1 MANPRKFSE
10 KIALH
15 NQKQAEETAAFEKI
29 MREVSDATTV
39 KLLANGCE
47 EVVVNPNQQ
56 ARGRPVGYRERGRSV
71 GSVGPMRS
79 EKRSADKSP
88 YSSGPY
94 LSPPPPDT
102 SWRRTHSDSALH
114 QSVSQSS
121 STESLAHLHSPGSQ
135 RRTLIDNQ
143 QYDKKRYLSASPDK
157 RPRSCCDVPR
167 VPGIHVFTTQ
177 QEPGVVQIPIGN
189 NTGSLPD
196 LTNFQFSQPIHAPLD
211 QDDQYNL
218 SSPYNSNSPL
228 TTDGCSPQGSQGS
241 QGTPSQSPSVLSPVS
256 INSRTPPTR
265 FSFTSSPPPDSPTQT
280 TVVTCD
286 IVLPNHLSVPYFMN
300 HRLQRTCKGFTV
312 DNSPGNGNSGENC
325 NNNIKMQMLGQ
336 NSNMNCVTGQMN
348 GIKMN
353 SVQTLM
359 YQHIPLS
366 PAQQQT
372 HQSCGLVD
380 GQTEINSSHLNIGN
394 SQINNIN
401 TLGSYRNQQSNRPS
415 PQSSPGLTIQYG
427 SSSPLCSSP
436 QSPSSPSS
444 SSVSSTNQHQNYQ
457 TQKDFY
463 SNLTQTNNLQHHFEN
478 FSMDMMLDWNQ
489 VMQSLKDSNPSTWIT
504 AEIQLDS
511 PVSTGLEYIGSP
523 TNTYLQQ
530 NEEYV
535 NSEMTADMGYF
546 STSPSQSL
554 QFPNQTHTTPN
565 TPSSIPDIILTDFSN
580 GDQLDNQ
587 NDFVKELN
595 TTNAFDTDF
604 FTNEDS
610 IRQGLVDQIDLDHL
624 EHLQMLA
631 EPINDESTNN
641 DHNGHFQM

>member
-218 SSPYNSNSPL
+218 SSPYNSN
-228 TTDGCSPQGSQGS
+228 
-241 QGTPSQSPSVLSPVS
+241 
-256 INSRTPPTR
+256 
-265 FSFTSSPPPDSPTQT
+265 
-280 TVVTCD
+280 
-286 IVLPNHLSVPYFMN
+286 
-300 HRLQRTCKGFTV
+300 GFTV

-353 SVQTLM
+353 PVQTLM

-427 SSSPLCSSP
+427 SSSPLCGSP

-478 FSMDMMLDWNQ
+478 FSMLDWNQ
-489 VMQSLKDSNPSTWIT
+489 VMQSLKDSNPSAWIT

-595 TTNAFDTDF
+595 STNAFDTDF

>member
-218 SSPYNSNSPL
+218 SSPYNSN
-228 TTDGCSPQGSQGS
+228 
-241 QGTPSQSPSVLSPVS
+241 
-256 INSRTPPTR
+256 
-265 FSFTSSPPPDSPTQT
+265 
-280 TVVTCD
+280 
-286 IVLPNHLSVPYFMN
+286 NHLSVPYFMN

>member
-29 MREVSDATTV
+29 MQEVSAATNV
-39 KLLANGCE
+39 KGMTNGSE
-47 EVVVNPNQQ
+47 EVVINPNQQ
-56 ARGRPVGYRERGRSV
+56 QSRGRSTAYRARCSSINS
-71 GSVGPMRS
+71 SVGPMRP

-94 LSPPPPDT
+94 LSPPPPSET
-102 SWRRTHSDSALH
+102 IWRRTNSDSALH
-114 QSVSQSS
+114 HSVSQSS

-135 RRTLIDNQ
+135 RRTLVDNQ
-143 QYDKKRYLSASPDK
+143 QYDKKRYLSTSPDK

-167 VPGIHVFTTQ
+167 VPGINVFTTQ

-196 LTNFQFSQPIHAPLD
+196 LTNFQFSPPIHAPLD

-218 SSPYNSNSPL
+218 SSPYNSSSPL

-265 FSFTSSPPPDSPTQT
+265 FSFTSSPPPDSPNQT

-286 IVLPNHLSVPYFMN
+286 IVLP
-300 HRLQRTCKGFTV
+300 GFTV
-312 DNSPGNGNSGENC
+312 DNSPGNGNIGENC
-325 NNNIKMQMLGQ
+325 NNNIKIQMLNQ
-336 NSNMNCVTGQMN
+336 NSNINCVTGQIN
-348 GIKMN
+348 GIKM
-353 SVQTLM
+353 SPVQNLM

-366 PAQQQT
+366 PVQQQT
-372 HQSCGLVD
+372 QQLCSSIN
-380 GQTEINSSHLNIGN
+380 GQHEINSSHLNIGN
-394 SQINNIN
+394 SQLTNIN
-401 TLGSYRNQQSNRPS
+401 SLGSYRNQQSNSPS

-427 SSSPLCSSP
+427 SSSPLCCSP

-444 SSVSSTNQHQNYQ
+444 SSVGSNNQHQNYQ
-457 TQKDFY
+457 TQQDFY
-463 SNLTQTNNLQHHFEN
+463 SNQTQTNKLQHCFEQ
-478 FSMDMMLDWNQ
+478 FTM
-489 VMQSLKDSNPSTWIT
+489 
-504 AEIQLDS
+504 LDS
-511 PVSTGLEYIGSP
+511 PGSTGIEYIGSP
-523 TNTYLQQ
+523 TNNTYLQQ
-530 NEEYV
+530 TEDYG
-535 NSEMTADMGYF
+535 NSELTADLGYY

-554 QFPNQTHTTPN
+554 QYPNQTITTPN

-587 NDFVKELN
+587 NNFVKDIN
-595 TTNAFDTDF
+595 PSGTFDTDF
-604 FTNEDS
+604 FSAEES
-610 IRQGLVDQIDLDHL
+610 IRQDIVDQIDLDHL
-624 EHLQMLA
+624 DHLEMLG
-631 EPINDESTNN
+631 EPNIDNEETNN
-641 DHNGHFQM
+641 DHFRI

>member
-29 MREVSDATTV
+29 MREVSDATNV
-39 KLLANGCE
+39 KLMANGCE

-56 ARGRPVGYRERGRSV
+56 IRGRSVGYRERGRSV

-79 EKRSADKSP
+79 EKRSSDKSP

-143 QYDKKRYLSASPDK
+143 QYDKKRYLSTSPDK

-218 SSPYNSNSPL
+218 SSPYNSN
-228 TTDGCSPQGSQGS
+228 
-241 QGTPSQSPSVLSPVS
+241 
-256 INSRTPPTR
+256 
-265 FSFTSSPPPDSPTQT
+265 
-280 TVVTCD
+280 
-286 IVLPNHLSVPYFMN
+286 NHLSVPYFMN

-325 NNNIKMQMLGQ
+325 NNNIKMQILGQ
-336 NSNMNCVTGQMN
+336 NSNMNCVTGQIN

-353 SVQTLM
+353 PVQTVM

-372 HQSCGLVD
+372 HQSCGIVN

-394 SQINNIN
+394 SQLNNIN

-427 SSSPLCSSP
+427 SSSPLCGSP
-436 QSPSSPSS
+436 QSPSSPSN

-463 SNLTQTNNLQHHFEN
+463 TNLTQTNNLQHHFEN
-478 FSMDMMLDWNQ
+478 FSMLDWNQ
-489 VMQSLKDSNPSTWIT
+489 VMQSLKDSNPSAWIT
-504 AEIQLDS
+504 AQIQLDS
-511 PVSTGLEYIGSP
+511 PVSTGLEYMGSP

-530 NEEYV
+530 TEDYV

-595 TTNAFDTDF
+595 STNAFDADF
-604 FTNEDS
+604 FTTEES

-631 EPINDESTNN
+631 EPINDESSNN
-641 DHNGHFQM
+641 DHNRHFQM

>member
-218 SSPYNSNSPL
+218 SSPYNSN
-228 TTDGCSPQGSQGS
+228 
-241 QGTPSQSPSVLSPVS
+241 
-256 INSRTPPTR
+256 
-265 FSFTSSPPPDSPTQT
+265 
-280 TVVTCD
+280 
-286 IVLPNHLSVPYFMN
+286 
-300 HRLQRTCKGFTV
+300 GFTV

>member
-29 MREVSDATTV
+29 MREVSDATNV
-39 KLLANGCE
+39 KLMANGCE

-56 ARGRPVGYRERGRSV
+56 VRGHRERGRSV

-79 EKRSADKSP
+79 EKRSSDKSP

-143 QYDKKRYLSASPDK
+143 QYDKKRYLSTSPDK

-218 SSPYNSNSPL
+218 SSPYNSN
-228 TTDGCSPQGSQGS
+228 
-241 QGTPSQSPSVLSPVS
+241 
-256 INSRTPPTR
+256 
-265 FSFTSSPPPDSPTQT
+265 
-280 TVVTCD
+280 
-286 IVLPNHLSVPYFMN
+286 NHLSVPYFMN

-312 DNSPGNGNSGENC
+312 DNSPGNGNSGDNC
-325 NNNIKMQMLGQ
+325 NNNRKMQILGQ

-353 SVQTLM
+353 PVQTVM

-372 HQSCGLVD
+372 HQSCSIVN

-394 SQINNIN
+394 SQLNNIN

-427 SSSPLCSSP
+427 SSSPLCGSP
-436 QSPSSPSS
+436 QSPSSPSN

-457 TQKDFY
+457 THKDFY

-489 VMQSLKDSNPSTWIT
+489 VMQSLKDSNPSAWIT
-504 AEIQLDS
+504 AQIQLDS
-511 PVSTGLEYIGSP
+511 PLSTGLEYMGSP

-530 NEEYV
+530 TEEYV

-595 TTNAFDTDF
+595 STNAFDADF
-604 FTNEDS
+604 FATEDS

-631 EPINDESTNN
+631 EPINNESTNN
-641 DHNGHFQM
+641 DHNRHFQM

>member
-218 SSPYNSNSPL
+218 SSPYNSN
-228 TTDGCSPQGSQGS
+228 
-241 QGTPSQSPSVLSPVS
+241 
-256 INSRTPPTR
+256 
-265 FSFTSSPPPDSPTQT
+265 
-280 TVVTCD
+280 
-286 IVLPNHLSVPYFMN
+286 NHLSVPYFMN

-353 SVQTLM
+353 PVQTLM

-427 SSSPLCSSP
+427 SSSPLCGSP

-478 FSMDMMLDWNQ
+478 FSMLDWNQ
-489 VMQSLKDSNPSTWIT
+489 VMQSLKDSNPSAWIT

-595 TTNAFDTDF
+595 STNAFDTDF

>member
-29 MREVSDATTV
+29 MREVSDATNV
-39 KLLANGCE
+39 KLMANGCE

-56 ARGRPVGYRERGRSV
+56 VRGHRERGRSV

-79 EKRSADKSP
+79 EKRSSDKSP

-143 QYDKKRYLSASPDK
+143 QYDKKRYLSTSPDK

-218 SSPYNSNSPL
+218 SSPYNSN
-228 TTDGCSPQGSQGS
+228 
-241 QGTPSQSPSVLSPVS
+241 
-256 INSRTPPTR
+256 
-265 FSFTSSPPPDSPTQT
+265 
-280 TVVTCD
+280 
-286 IVLPNHLSVPYFMN
+286 
-300 HRLQRTCKGFTV
+300 GFTV
-312 DNSPGNGNSGENC
+312 DNSPGNGNSGDNC
-325 NNNIKMQMLGQ
+325 NNNRKMQILGQ

-353 SVQTLM
+353 PVQTVM

-372 HQSCGLVD
+372 HQSCSIVN

-394 SQINNIN
+394 SQLNNIN

-427 SSSPLCSSP
+427 SSSPLCGSP
-436 QSPSSPSS
+436 QSPSSPSN

-457 TQKDFY
+457 THKDFY

-489 VMQSLKDSNPSTWIT
+489 VMQSLKDSNPSAWIT
-504 AEIQLDS
+504 AQIQLDS
-511 PVSTGLEYIGSP
+511 PLSTGLEYMGSP

-530 NEEYV
+530 TEEYV

-595 TTNAFDTDF
+595 STNAFDADF
-604 FTNEDS
+604 FATEDS

-631 EPINDESTNN
+631 EPINNESTNN
-641 DHNGHFQM
+641 DHNRHFQM

>member
-29 MREVSDATTV
+29 MREVSDATNV
-39 KLLANGCE
+39 KLMANGCE

-56 ARGRPVGYRERGRSV
+56 IRGRSVGYRERGRSV

-79 EKRSADKSP
+79 EKRSSDKSP

-143 QYDKKRYLSASPDK
+143 QYDKKRYLSTSPDK

-218 SSPYNSNSPL
+218 SSPYNSN
-228 TTDGCSPQGSQGS
+228 
-241 QGTPSQSPSVLSPVS
+241 
-256 INSRTPPTR
+256 
-265 FSFTSSPPPDSPTQT
+265 
-280 TVVTCD
+280 
-286 IVLPNHLSVPYFMN
+286 NHLSVPYFMN

-325 NNNIKMQMLGQ
+325 NNNIKMQILGQ
-336 NSNMNCVTGQMN
+336 NSNMNCVTGQIN

-353 SVQTLM
+353 PVQTVM

-372 HQSCGLVD
+372 HQSCGIVN

-394 SQINNIN
+394 SQLNNIN

-427 SSSPLCSSP
+427 SSSPLCGSP
-436 QSPSSPSS
+436 QSPSSPSN

-463 SNLTQTNNLQHHFEN
+463 TNLTQTNNLQHHFEN

-489 VMQSLKDSNPSTWIT
+489 VMQSLKDSNPSAWIT
-504 AEIQLDS
+504 AQIQLDS
-511 PVSTGLEYIGSP
+511 PVSTGLEYMGSP

-530 NEEYV
+530 TEDYV

-595 TTNAFDTDF
+595 STNAFDADF
-604 FTNEDS
+604 FTTEES

-631 EPINDESTNN
+631 EPINDESSNN
-641 DHNGHFQM
+641 DHNRHFQM

>member
-29 MREVSDATTV
+29 MREVSDATNV
-39 KLLANGCE
+39 KLMANGCE

-56 ARGRPVGYRERGRSV
+56 VRGRSVGYRERGRSV

-79 EKRSADKSP
+79 EKRSSDKSP

-135 RRTLIDNQ
+135 RRTLMDNQ
-143 QYDKKRYLSASPDK
+143 QYDKKRYLSTSPDK

-265 FSFTSSPPPDSPTQT
+265 FSFTSSPPPDSPNQT
-280 TVVTCD
+280 TLVTCD
-286 IVLPNHLSVPYFMN
+286 IVLP
-300 HRLQRTCKGFTV
+300 GFTV

-325 NNNIKMQMLGQ
+325 NNNIKMQILSQ

-353 SVQTLM
+353 PVQTLM

-372 HQSCGLVD
+372 HQSCGIVN

-427 SSSPLCSSP
+427 SSSPLCGSP
-436 QSPSSPSS
+436 QSPSSPSN

-478 FSMDMMLDWNQ
+478 FSMH
-489 VMQSLKDSNPSTWIT
+489 K
-504 AEIQLDS
+504 A
-511 PVSTGLEYIGSP
+511 GLESGDAI
-523 TNTYLQQ
+523 
-530 NEEYV
+530 
-535 NSEMTADMGYF
+535 AKRF
-546 STSPSQSL
+546 K
-554 QFPNQTHTTPN
+554 
-565 TPSSIPDIILTDFSN
+565 SIS
-580 GDQLDNQ
+580 LDNCP
-587 NDFVKELN
+587 NP
-595 TTNAFDTDF
+595 A
-604 FTNEDS
+604 
-610 IRQGLVDQIDLDHL
+610 G
-624 EHLQMLA
+624 
-631 EPINDESTNN
+631 
-641 DHNGHFQM
+641 

>member
-29 MREVSDATTV
+29 MREVSDATNV

-56 ARGRPVGYRERGRSV
+56 IRGRSVGYRERGRSV

-135 RRTLIDNQ
+135 RRTLIDSQ

-196 LTNFQFSQPIHAPLD
+196 LTNFQFSQPIHVPLD

-218 SSPYNSNSPL
+218 SSPYNSN
-228 TTDGCSPQGSQGS
+228 
-241 QGTPSQSPSVLSPVS
+241 
-256 INSRTPPTR
+256 
-265 FSFTSSPPPDSPTQT
+265 
-280 TVVTCD
+280 
-286 IVLPNHLSVPYFMN
+286 NHLSVPYFMN

-325 NNNIKMQMLGQ
+325 NNNIKVQMLGQ

-353 SVQTLM
+353 PVQTLM

-372 HQSCGLVD
+372 HQSCGIID

-394 SQINNIN
+394 SQLNNIN

-427 SSSPLCSSP
+427 SSSPLCGSP
-436 QSPSSPSS
+436 QSPSSPSN

-457 TQKDFY
+457 PQKDFY
-463 SNLTQTNNLQHHFEN
+463 ANLAQTNNLQHHFEN
-478 FSMDMMLDWNQ
+478 FSM
-489 VMQSLKDSNPSTWIT
+489 
-504 AEIQLDS
+504 LDS

-535 NSEMTADMGYF
+535 NSEMTADLGYF

-554 QFPNQTHTTPN
+554 QFPNQAHTTPN

-595 TTNAFDTDF
+595 STNAFDADF
-604 FTNEDS
+604 FTNEES